1 MTEDGRSLTL
11 RRRFQKRSRTIL
23 LSGFATFCL
32 LNLLVFRHAWRFTHF
47 VEGGQKTAGP
57 EALGTAQKLWI
68 VVDGVRVP
76 RPVVDRKPED
86 VGLVLKEERIGAVS
100 TWTGRGSRALTVALF
115 HGYGAT
121 KADLLD
127 EAKEFSQHGASVVL
141 VDFPGSGDSPG
152 NTTTLGW
159 TEAAVVQSVTDNI
172 RQKHPSDALLLYG
185 KSMGS
190 AAILRAVSQ
199 YPIQADG
206 LILENPFDRLLT
218 TVGHRFESMGLPAFP
233 GASLLV
239 FWGSLQMGFNGFSH
253 NPVEYAQTINI
264 PTMLLTG
271 EADPRVKVAE
281 VQAIADALVGPSFMQ
296 VFPGAGHVGLLHA
309 DANMWN
315 GVVGGFLEGTVR

>member
-1 MTEDGRSLTL
+1 
-11 RRRFQKRSRTIL
+11 
-23 LSGFATFCL
+23 
-32 LNLLVFRHAWRFTHF
+32 
-47 VEGGQKTAGP
+47 
-57 EALGTAQKLWI
+57 
-68 VVDGVRVP
+68 
-76 RPVVDRKPED
+76 
-86 VGLVLKEERIGAVS
+86 
-100 TWTGRGSRALTVALF
+100 
-115 HGYGAT
+115 
-121 KADLLD
+121 
-127 EAKEFSQHGASVVL
+127 
-141 VDFPGSGDSPG
+141 
-152 NTTTLGW
+152 
-159 TEAAVVQSVTDNI
+159 
-172 RQKHPSDALLLYG
+172 
-185 KSMGS
+185 MGS

-206 LILENPFDRLLT
+206 LILENPFDRRLT

-281 VQAIADALVGPSFMQ
+281 VQAIAHALVGPSFMQ